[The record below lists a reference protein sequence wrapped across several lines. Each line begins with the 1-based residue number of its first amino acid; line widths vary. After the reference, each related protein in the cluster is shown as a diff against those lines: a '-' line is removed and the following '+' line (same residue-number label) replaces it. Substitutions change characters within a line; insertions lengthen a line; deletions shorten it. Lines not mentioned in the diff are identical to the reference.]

1 MAGNKG
7 SLTVK
12 PQDRVP
18 LDKLQAALNPVD
30 PTGLDATLADVDG
43 GPAGVDVQAKYTRI
57 QEQPIQAAQA
67 EANDSLTDKVKA
79 ATQESYT
86 AYILDGI
93 DRSYQSQFSDYDPTF
108 QGTRRAMELVQRL
121 GLDPS
126 EKNLEMLGSAGN
138 AEDQLQIAQDLQQHK
153 TNQEVLARHGGY
165 ALASGVLD
173 PATLIVDFATFGA
186 AKAFKLG
193 RLASATLGASTGT
206 ALVGAAD
213 AAGRSTTGFDY
224 VLNAAL
230 MGGFGALFG
239 GGGLGGIAGSGG
251 WAGSMNIPGTSGKVG
266 RAVNAFTSETDKL
279 AMATPEAGP
288 IMRTLVDDPVRREA
302 LLTNNNAA
310 SYHRR
315 FNNEADGYMLSYD
328 SMLEQGLKE
337 QQGWSFM
344 SRKMDFSGKYGEAR
358 DSLNK
363 QVAEELL
370 RRNDEFQKFG
380 SVSATPHS
388 NPLVA
393 RLADESDR
401 IHARIGEQAKEA
413 GVRGF
418 ENFTAQPG
426 YFHRSWNDSLIRGM
440 DSAEAGLPHRLIAQ
454 SALAGIKGIDT
465 DTADAIA
472 TALIQRVK
480 DKAAGTRSDFL
491 GGLGKTDTAFLRE
504 ALEDAKVGQ
513 GRIDSIMAKVEQKAS
528 DQGTTKYG
536 KHRLSFDMT
545 TAIRGADGNEY
556 RMADLIDTDLDRVM
570 ENYTSSMA
578 GRMALA
584 KAGVAGDD
592 AGLEAF
598 KRSYLASIKSLPQGQ
613 QNDLMLQLDGLLGD
627 FTGNRPAP
635 NVLGPVAQRV
645 KAMADATMLS
655 GSGLWQVAEY
665 STIAARH
672 GFVET
677 GKAFMKAFPGV
688 RNVLNNART
697 NPDLADELSTVLH
710 LDLARDVR
718 VRPWKRQHDVN
729 LAAGDTALDRLL
741 HAGKQAVPYLNGM
754 KFIHANQSRM
764 NANLVLNKLAR
775 AAKGDTKALA
785 QIKAYAPDLD
795 WNATQAALR
804 ANVTYSGK
812 NAKAMNWG
820 GWSQADIEATMNVAL
835 RMMDDTLLF
844 GRPGQG
850 SSFARSAVGQVLG
863 QFQSFVSF
871 AHNKTLRGTLQNGGP
886 KALATVLAFQYPM
899 TFLAVSVNEARK
911 GDLDLS
917 ESGMKTVAKKAIGY
931 TAGLGFISGAAG
943 IAGLTGG
950 RAGMSVPLTGI
961 MDAPSR
967 ALGGAN
973 KMYQG
978 EFREG
983 SADIGKAATQV
994 LPFINAMPATA
1005 AVLDAWKGE

>member
-1 MAGNKG
+1 MAGKG
-7 SLTVK
+7 SLYVK
-12 PQDRVP
+12 PQDQLP
-18 LDKLQAALNPVD
+18 LDKLQQALHPIA
-30 PTGLDATLADVDG
+30 PTGLGATLDDVTG
-43 GPAGVDVQAKYTRI
+43 GPAGVQVQEKYQRI
-57 QEQPIQAAQA
+57 QEQPIEAAQA
-67 EANDSLTDKVKA
+67 EARDNLTDKVKA
-79 ATQESYT
+79 AAQESYT
-86 AYILDGI
+86 GYIVESMDRAYNS
-93 DRSYQSQFSDYDPTF
+93 RFADYDPTF
-108 QGTRRAMELVQRL
+108 QGTRRAQDLISRM
-121 GLDPS
+121 GLEPTED
-126 EKNLEMLGSAGN
+126 NLKLLGSAGN
-138 AEDQLQIAQDLQQHK
+138 AEDQIELAQSIAQHQ
-153 TNQEVLARHGGY
+153 TNQEVLNRHGGF
-165 ALASGVLD
+165 ALASGMLD
-173 PATLIVDFATFGA
+173 PASLLVDFATFGA
-186 AKAFKLG
+186 SKGLRLG
-193 RLASATLGASTGT
+193 RLASATLGATAGTG
-206 ALVGAAD
+206 LVGAAD
-213 AAGRSTTGFDY
+213 AAGKSTTGFDY
-224 VLNAAL
+224 ILNASL

-239 GGGLGGIAGSGG
+239 GGGVGGIAGSGG
-251 WAGSMNIPGTSGKVG
+251 WAGRMGIPGTGGKLG
-266 RAVNAFTSETDKL
+266 KAINEFTSETDKL
-279 AMATPEAGP
+279 AKATPEAGP
-288 IMRTLVDDPVRREA
+288 LMKTLVDDPVRRDE

-315 FNNEADGYMLSYD
+315 FTNEADGYMQSYD
-328 SMLEQGLKE
+328 SMLEQGLAQ
-337 QQGWSFM
+337 QQGWSFL
-344 SRKMDFSGKYGEAR
+344 SRKLDLSGKYGAAR
-358 DSLNK
+358 DDLNK
-363 QVAEELL
+363 EVAQELL
-370 RRNDEFQKFG
+370 RRNDEFQKYG
-380 SVSATPHS
+380 NVSSAPRQ
-388 NPLVA
+388 NPLVTQ
-393 RLADESDR
+393 LADESDR

-440 DSAEAGLPHRLIAQ
+440 DDIEKGLPRRLIAE
-454 SALAGIKGIDT
+454 SAFKGIQGIDR
-465 DTADAIA
+465 DEADAIA

-504 ALEDAKVGQ
+504 ALESSNMSQGKV
-513 GRIDSIMAKVEQKAS
+513 DSIMFKIEQKAS

-545 TAIRGADGNEY
+545 TAVNGADGNIY
-556 RMADLIDTDLDRVM
+556 RMSDLIDTDIDRVM

-584 KAGVAGDD
+584 KAGIAGDD

-598 KRSYLASIKSLPQGQ
+598 KRSYLESIRSLPQAK

-627 FTGNRPAP
+627 FTGNRPEP
-635 NVLGPVAQRV
+635 NVLGPVVQRV

-672 GFVET
+672 GVVET
-677 GKAFMKAFPGV
+677 GKAFMKAFPGI
-688 RNVLNNART
+688 RNVLNNARS

-729 LAAGDTALDRLL
+729 LAAGDTVLDRLL
-741 HAGKQAVPYLNGM
+741 HAGKQAVPFLNAM
-754 KFIHANQSRM
+754 KFIHTNQSRM

-775 AAKGDTKALA
+775 AAKGDTKALE
-785 QIKAYAPDLD
+785 QIRSYAPDLD
-795 WNATQAALR
+795 WNLVGNALR
-804 ANVTYSGK
+804 SNVTYSGK
-812 NAKAMNWG
+812 NATAMNWS
-820 GWSQADIEATMNVAL
+820 GWSQEAIDSTMNVAL

-850 SSFARSAVGQVLG
+850 SSFSRSAVGQVLG

-871 AHNKTLRGTLQNGGP
+871 AHNKTLRGQLQNGGVR
-886 KALATVLAFQYPM
+886 ALATVLAFQYPM
-899 TFLAVSVNEARK
+899 TFLMVSVNEARK

-917 ESGMKTVAKKAIGY
+917 EKGLQKIAKGAIGY
-931 TAGLGFISGAAG
+931 TAGLGFIGGAAS

-973 KMYQG
+973 KMFNG

-994 LPFINAMPATA
+994 LPFINAMPGTA
-1005 AVLDAWKGE
+1005 LVLDAWKGE

>member
-1 MAGNKG
+1 MAG
-7 SLTVK
+7 SLKVK
-12 PQDRVP
+12 PEDQLP
-18 LDKLQAALNPVD
+18 LDALQKALNPEVA
-30 PTGLDATLADVDG
+30 TGLDQFPDVDG
-43 GPAGVDVQAKYTRI
+43 GPAGVAVQEKYQRI
-57 QEQPIQAAQA
+57 QEQPIEAAQV
-67 EANDSLTDKVKA
+67 EANDSLTDKVQA
-79 ATQESYT
+79 AWQETYT
-86 AYILDGI
+86 STILEGME
-93 DRSYQSQFSDYDPTF
+93 RSNAQRYSDYDPTF
-108 QGTRRAMELVQRL
+108 QGSRRALELVQRL
-121 GLDPS
+121 GIEATED
-126 EKNLEMLGSAGN
+126 NLEILGRAGT
-138 AEDQLQIAQDLQQHK
+138 AEDQLELADALRQHR
-153 TNQEVLARHGGY
+153 TNEEILNRHGGF
-165 ALASGVLD
+165 ALASSMLD
-173 PATLIVDFATFGA
+173 PASLVADFATFGA
-186 AKAFKLG
+186 SKAFRLG
-193 RLASATLGASTGT
+193 RLASATLGATVGTG
-206 ALVGAAD
+206 LVGAAD
-213 AAGRSTTGFDY
+213 AAGKSTTGFDY

-239 GGGLGGIAGSGG
+239 GGGIGGAGGGG
-251 WAGSMNIPGTSGKVG
+251 WAGSMRIPGTDGKIA
-266 RAVNAFTSETDKL
+266 RTVNAFTSETDKL
-279 AMATPEAGP
+279 AKATPEAGP
-288 IMRTLVDDPVRREA
+288 LMSTLVDDPVRRDG

-310 SYHRR
+310 SFHRR
-315 FNNEADGYMLSYD
+315 YTNEADGYMQSYD
-328 SMLEQGLKE
+328 SMLEEGLRE
-337 QQGWSFM
+337 QQGWSFI
-344 SRKMDFSGKYGEAR
+344 SRKLDLSGKYGAAR
-358 DSLNK
+358 DDLNK
-363 QVAEELL
+363 EVATELL

-380 SVSATPHS
+380 SVSPAPRG
-388 NPLVA
+388 NPLVQ

-401 IHARIGEQAKEA
+401 IHARIGEQAREA

-418 ENFTAQPG
+418 EEFTPQPG

-440 DSAEAGLPHRLIAQ
+440 DNVESGLPKRLIAQ
-454 SALAGIKGIDT
+454 SALAGIKGIN
-465 DTADAIA
+465 ADDAEAIA

-504 ALEDAKVGQ
+504 AMEASNMPPGK
-513 GRIDSIMAKVEQKAS
+513 IDSIMFKIEQKAS

-545 TAIRGADGNEY
+545 SSIKGADGNVY
-556 RMADLIDTDLDRVM
+556 RMTDLIDTDLDRVM

-584 KAGVAGDD
+584 KAGVAADD
-592 AGLEAF
+592 AGLELF
-598 KRSYLASIKSLPQGQ
+598 KRNYLESIKTLPQAQ
-613 QNDLMLQLDGLLGD
+613 QQDLLLQLDGLLGD
-627 FTGNRPAP
+627 FTGNRPEP
-635 NVLGPVAQRV
+635 NVLGPVVQRV
-645 KAMADATMLS
+645 KALADATMLS

-672 GFVET
+672 GLYET
-677 GKAFMKAFPGV
+677 GKQFMKSFPGI

-697 NPDLADELSTVLH
+697 NPDLADELRTVLH

-729 LAAGDTALDRLL
+729 LAAGDTVLDRLL
-741 HAGKQAVPYLNGM
+741 HAGKQAVPYLNAM
-754 KFIHANQSRM
+754 KYVHANQSRM
-764 NANLVLNKLAR
+764 NANLVLNKMAR
-775 AAKGDTKALA
+775 AAKGDAKTLA
-785 QIKAYAPDLD
+785 QIKAYAPDID
-795 WNATQAALR
+795 WPKVQAAMQ

-812 NAKAMNWG
+812 NATAMNWA
-820 GWSQADIEATMNVAL
+820 GWSQDAIDETMNVAL

-850 SSFARSAVGQVLG
+850 ASFARSAVGQVLG

-886 KALATVLAFQYPM
+886 RALAAVLAFQYPM
-899 TFLAVSVNEARK
+899 TFLMVSVNEARK

-917 ESGMKTVAKKAIGY
+917 DKGLQKIAKGAIGY
-931 TAGLGFISGAAG
+931 TAGLGFISGAAS

-973 KMYQG
+973 KMFNG

-994 LPFINAMPATA
+994 LPFINAMPGTA
-1005 AVLDAWKGE
+1005 MVLDAWKGE